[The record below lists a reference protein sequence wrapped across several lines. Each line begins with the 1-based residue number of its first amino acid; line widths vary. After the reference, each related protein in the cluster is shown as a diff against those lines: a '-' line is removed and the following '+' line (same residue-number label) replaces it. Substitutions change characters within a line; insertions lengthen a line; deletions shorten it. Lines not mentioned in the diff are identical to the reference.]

1 MALAESGFAMFARK
15 TLTPGT
21 PATGRKPRSAPSRSA
36 WSLGFTLIELMVVVL
51 IITVMAGIAAPS
63 VVVQLKDRRVQE
75 AARKIALL
83 YREARLQAVGRGAGV
98 LVRFDAGTFTVLEAV
113 EGPAGACAAAPVASC
128 LDRPWNSDPALSRR
142 SATYTPAGNGDD
154 LGAMTVEFKN
164 AAGNALSTFE
174 VCFSPNGRAFSR
186 EVLDDGEAM
195 LPLTEAL
202 LGTLHRPGKGRS
214 RSVVLLPNGTARL
227 STQ

>member
-1 MALAESGFAMFARK
+1 MSARK
-15 TLTPGT
+15 TLPLGT
-21 PATGRKPRSAPSRSA
+21 PAAGRRPRSAPSRSA

-83 YREARLQAVGRGAGV
+83 YREARLQAVGQGAGV
-98 LVRFDAGTFTVLEAV
+98 LIRFNAGTFTVLEAV
-113 EGPAGACAAAPVASC
+113 EGPGAACEAAPVASC
-128 LDRPWNSDPALSRR
+128 LGRPWNSDPTLSRQ

-154 LGAMTVEFKN
+154 LDAMTVAFKD
-164 AAGNALSTFE
+164 ADDNALSAFE

-186 EVLDDGEAM
+186 AILDDGTPL
-195 LPLTEAL
+195 LPLTQAL
-202 LGTLHRPGKGRS
+202 LGTLQRPGRGRS